1 MIICMLDAGQF
12 IEKPEFLEPL
22 KQYGEIRIFS
32 GMPKSVDE
40 VVARAG
46 DAEVVA
52 FAVTQLTHEMIDRL
66 PKLKILQFIGT
77 GMWNFVDVDYAVSKG
92 IEVLNIDAYGSNAV
106 AEFAV
111 SLAMSMNRNIV
122 PAVNILK
129 AHDWTTDGLGGQE
142 IAGATVGVIGTGS
155 IGRLVAEKF
164 FGLNANVIAC
174 DLYENEQLKAK
185 YDLKYYSMEEIFRQS
200 DIITMHMKVTKE
212 NEKLIG
218 RRLIPQM
225 KPNALLINV
234 SRAELIDNEALY
246 EALAAKKI
254 RGLATDVYTS
264 EPPCELDYKMIDL
277 PNVICTPHIGFYT
290 EQSNDNSI
298 KMSVNSIIKAIG
310 T

>member
-1 MIICMLDAGQF
+1 M
-12 IEKPEFLEPL
+12 
-22 KQYGEIRIFS
+22 
-32 GMPKSVDE
+32 
-40 VVARAG
+40 
-46 DAEVVA
+46 
-52 FAVTQLTHEMIDRL
+52 
-66 PKLKILQFIGT
+66 
-77 GMWNFVDVDYAVSKG
+77 
-92 IEVLNIDAYGSNAV
+92 
-106 AEFAV
+106 
-111 SLAMSMNRNIV
+111 
-122 PAVNILK
+122 
-129 AHDWTTDGLGGQE
+129 
-142 IAGATVGVIGTGS
+142 
-155 IGRLVAEKF
+155 
-164 FGLNANVIAC
+164 
-174 DLYENEQLKAK
+174 
-185 YDLKYYSMEEIFRQS
+185 KYYSMEEIFRQS

-218 RRLIPQM
+218 RRLISQM

-298 KMSVNSIIKAIG
+298 KMSVNSIIKALG

>member
-32 GMPKSVDE
+32 GMPENADE

-52 FAVTQLTHEMIDRL
+52 FAVTQLTREMIDRL

-92 IEVLNIDAYGSNAV
+92 IKVLNIDAYGSNAV

-122 PAVNILK
+122 PAVNIVK
-129 AHDWTTDGLGGQE
+129 AHDWSTDGLGGQE
-142 IAGATVGVIGTGS
+142 IAGSTVGVIGTGS
-155 IGRLVAEKF
+155 IGHLVAEKF
-164 FGLNANVIAC
+164 FGLGANVVAC
-174 DLYENEQLKAK
+174 DLYENEYLKEK
-185 YDLKYYSMEEIFRQS
+185 YGLRYYSMENVFHMS
-200 DIITMHMKVTKE
+200 DVITMHMKVTKE
-212 NEKLIG
+212 NEKLID
-218 RRLIPQM
+218 RRLLSLM

-234 SRAELIDNEALY
+234 SRAELVDNEALY
-246 EALAAKKI
+246 EALSTGKI

-264 EPPCELDYKMIDL
+264 EPPCALDYKMIDL

-298 KMSVNSIIKAIG
+298 RMSVASIIKALAN
-310 T
+310 